1 MHSTRLAHEFNL
13 RCSLGLN
20 LSNGVPEGLPADG
33 QLEGGRAPQAPSQ
46 YLMQLR
52 VTNIAY
58 ERR

>member
-1 MHSTRLAHEFNL
+1 MFAGPKPKQWRA
-13 RCSLGLN
+13 G
-20 LSNGVPEGLPADG
+20 GIAADG